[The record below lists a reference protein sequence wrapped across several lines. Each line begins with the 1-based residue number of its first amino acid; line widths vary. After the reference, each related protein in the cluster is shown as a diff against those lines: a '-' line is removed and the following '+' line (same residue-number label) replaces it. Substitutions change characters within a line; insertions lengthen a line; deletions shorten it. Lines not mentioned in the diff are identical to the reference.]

1 MGINSYLKSRLFNLQ
16 QASFAFFLIFNFIN
30 RDISNIF
37 LLIALVLCIVNFDVL
52 KESLKS
58 HRILIYLILLFT
70 SVIIASAVLNNSSIS
85 EIDNYTRL
93 LLLIPFLAINFN
105 EKHYKLIILAASAAA
120 VANALYT
127 LSIYDHERFW
137 GTSSHPITYANLC
150 ALMSMISLYRMIMA
164 STKYDSIIYGLS
176 FLFFI
181 LPMLMTATRG
191 PLIGILVCLAL
202 IIALKKSYKLFI
214 GSLVVIF
221 LVVFTSNS
229 LSTRLYRM
237 VDINLF
243 DIQAN
248 GHVSIRERVAY
259 LHYGALKSTENIL
272 IGIGPSTVESD
283 MKKWIEQNNY
293 TVTPRDHLH
302 NEYLDILVKFGLP
315 ALILL
320 LLIYLYFLKH
330 SISVG
335 NYELLIIF
343 LMLASS
349 QITQSQFA
357 HHQAITFFISLLYV
371 NISAVKRDL

>member
-176 FLFFI
+176 FLF
-181 LPMLMTATRG
+181 LY
-191 PLIGILVCLAL
+191 CLC
-202 IIALKKSYKLFI
+202 
-214 GSLVVIF
+214 
-221 LVVFTSNS
+221 
-229 LSTRLYRM
+229 
-237 VDINLF
+237 
-243 DIQAN
+243 
-248 GHVSIRERVAY
+248 
-259 LHYGALKSTENIL
+259 
-272 IGIGPSTVESD
+272 
-283 MKKWIEQNNY
+283 
-293 TVTPRDHLH
+293 
-302 NEYLDILVKFGLP
+302 
-315 ALILL
+315 
-320 LLIYLYFLKH
+320 
-330 SISVG
+330 
-335 NYELLIIF
+335 
-343 LMLASS
+343 
-349 QITQSQFA
+349 
-357 HHQAITFFISLLYV
+357 
-371 NISAVKRDL
+371 